1 MKKESTSS
9 LPDKFIDGLP
19 VQVYTSPVPFAFLEF
34 KHFAVNNMLSVSIF
48 WSSKKRGQ
56 VTYLKSHIATK
67 MVKTLNDKN
76 TNRGKQALKI
86 TWPKGPR
93 ESFKERKL
101 LTSPWLSQH
110 YQCSHSQN
118 KTTIYKTCKN

>member
-48 WSSKKRGQ
+48 WSSKKKGSSD
-56 VTYLKSHIATK
+56 L
-67 MVKTLNDKN
+67 
-76 TNRGKQALKI
+76 
-86 TWPKGPR
+86 PK
-93 ESFKERKL
+93 E
-101 LTSPWLSQH
+101 
-110 YQCSHSQN
+110 SHSYKNGQN
-118 KTTIYKTCKN
+118 TQWQKHK